1 MKRVLENHLFLWKLC
16 YKTAP
21 GYMIYVLFD
30 AFRYQFIIFLE
41 HTIGIGYV
49 LHCAEYN
56 EPFYKAA
63 LVIGGVLLFNMT
75 IMVPDGYFI
84 HGATPRTKPKL
95 YKALKE
101 PLYKKAAE
109 IDLSCYDDPNYYNEF
124 VLAVSEAETSI
135 DRFITLLNTGIQG
148 ITVVLTTGVLY
159 LLTDSAGVLFV
170 FASFILNFFVAKVVN
185 KLNYEI
191 RIKVNPQERQRNYV
205 SRVFY
210 LSDYAK
216 ELRLHPKTGELLDEM
231 FDDANDKII
240 DEQRKVAKKRTGLLF
255 AQGYL
260 TGDFIMDGLYVA
272 YLIFQAVVLHSIDYS
287 TAVILFNRTGSLRR
301 GMRQIADIG
310 PKAIENSMYVDK
322 IRAFLD
328 YEPVMKHGIGS
339 KVPEDIGDLCLEH
352 VSFAYNKKSKEVL
365 HDISLN
371 VKKGEKIAIVG
382 YNGAGKTTLI
392 KLLMRLYDPTG
403 GRILYHGKDITGYDL
418 DDYHRRISAVF
429 QDYKMYGASLMENV
443 VLEDV
448 ETTAEVE
455 ERTVDALK
463 QSGFA
468 ERLDT
473 LEKGLLTP
481 ITTEFDDKGVNL
493 SGGES
498 QKVAVARAF
507 YRQADILIM
516 DEPSSALDPIAEY
529 NLNAAMHEAAR
540 NKTVFYISHRLSTTR
555 DADRIIMLEHGQIVE
570 EGTHTQLLNKNGKYA
585 KMWRVQAGRYN

>member
-16 YKTAP
+16 FQTAP

-30 AFRYQFIIFLE
+30 AFRFQFILFLE
-41 HTIGIGYV
+41 HTICIGYV

-63 LVIGGVLLFNMT
+63 LMIGGVLLLSMT

-135 DRFITLLNTGIQG
+135 DRFITLLNTSIQG

-159 LLTDSAGVLFV
+159 LLTDSVGVLFV

-185 KLNYEI
+185 KLNYEV
-191 RIKVNPQERQRNYV
+191 RLKVNPQERQRNYV

-210 LSDYAK
+210 LNDYAK

-240 DEQRKVAKKRTGLLF
+240 EEQRKVAKKRTGLLF

-272 YLIFQAVVLHSIDYS
+272 YLIFQAVVLKSLDYS

-301 GMRQIADIG
+301 GMRQIAEIG

-328 YEPVMKHGIGS
+328 YEPVMKHGVGS
-339 KVPEDIGDLCLEH
+339 NVPEEIGELCLEH
-352 VSFAYNKKSKEVL
+352 VSFSYNKRSKEVL

-392 KLLMRLYDPTG
+392 KLLMRLYDPTD
-403 GRILYHGKDITGYDL
+403 GRILYHGKDIKGYDL
-418 DDYHRRISAVF
+418 DNYHRRISAVF
-429 QDYKMYGASLMENV
+429 QDYKMYGAPLLENV

-448 ETTAEVE
+448 EATTEVE
-455 ERTVDALK
+455 ERTVDALR

-468 ERLDT
+468 ERLGT

-555 DADRIIMLEHGQIVE
+555 DADRIIMLEHGRIVE
-570 EGTHTQLLNKNGKYA
+570 EGTHLQLLRKNGQYA
-585 KMWRVQAGRYN
+585 KMWKVQAGRYN